1 MSRYGLSA
9 ALAVVLLCAC
19 LSPAIGAARNTEDKI
34 RCLKLEARIDEIRL
48 KQRMGYTAKQ
58 GRIYKQ
64 KLSTLEAEHRARC
77 R

>member
-1 MSRYGLSA
+1 MNRCGLSLV
-9 ALAVVLLCAC
+9 LAVVLLCIC
-19 LSPAIGAARNTEDKI
+19 LSPAIGAARNTEDNV

-48 KQRMGYTAKQ
+48 RQRMGYTAKQ
-58 GRIYKQ
+58 GRLYKQ

>member
-1 MSRYGLSA
+1 MNRCGLSL
-9 ALAVVLLCAC
+9 ALAVILLCIC
-19 LSPAIGAARNTEDKI
+19 LSPAIGAARNTEDKV

-48 KQRMGYTAKQ
+48 RQRMGYTAKQ
-58 GRIYKQ
+58 GRLYKQ